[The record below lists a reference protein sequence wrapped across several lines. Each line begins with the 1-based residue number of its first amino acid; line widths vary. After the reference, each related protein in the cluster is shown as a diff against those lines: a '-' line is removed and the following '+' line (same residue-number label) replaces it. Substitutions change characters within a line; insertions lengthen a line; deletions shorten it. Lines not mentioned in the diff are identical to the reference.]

1 MAYYSKALCL
11 QDHFERDQ
19 EALVA
24 WERYLEVV
32 KDIPDQKEWLPQAE
46 ARIQQL
52 RKKLSEAAF
61 KRGLTYYAQ
70 EQYGQ
75 SIAEYDEALRFMPSY
90 AQVYFNR
97 GLAYARLGGYRQALA
112 DYEATFQLDP
122 HHAMASYHKALCL
135 QNHLERDQETL
146 TSWERYLEVAQ
157 FFRATLSGFLKQKPR

>member
-19 EALVA
+19 ETLAA

-61 KRGLTYYAQ
+61 NTMPRSSMGKVLQSMMKRSALCPAMPRYI
-70 EQYGQ
+70 
-75 SIAEYDEALRFMPSY
+75 SIGALPM
-90 AQVYFNR
+90 R
-97 GLAYARLGGYRQALA
+97 GLAGIDRPWQIMRQLSNSIHTMLWPLTIRRYA
-112 DYEATFQLDP
+112 F
-122 HHAMASYHKALCL
+122 KII
-135 QNHLERDQETL
+135 
-146 TSWERYLEVAQ
+146 
-157 FFRATLSGFLKQKPR
+157 